1 MLQAVLFLHEN
12 GVKILCVK
20 DESNKDDLISIFNK
34 DKDFDGIIRQEI
46 CYVSQWNIEEEEK
59 GKKKGKEEKDKLT
72 ILAEKLK
79 IDIILMLKS
88 NLGIELIKDSHIAKV
103 SHFCL
108 CYDISS
114 NEINGFYNA
123 MLVIEQ
129 FHSIKS
135 RLNID

>member
-34 DKDFDGIIRQEI
+34 DKDFDGITRQDI
-46 CYVSQWNIEEEEK
+46 SYVSQFGIEGEEDLK
-59 GKKKGKEEKDKLT
+59 N
-72 ILAEKLK
+72 LAEKLK
-79 IDIILMLKS
+79 VDIILSLKPNS
-88 NLGIELIKDSHIAKV
+88 NFMQIKDSHIAKV